1 MKTRDLM
8 MLKRLG
14 AWTISLAGRKSAEYW
29 LALIAFVESSV
40 FLVPADVLFIPMSLI
55 KREKI
60 YRYAFIASLFSVL
73 GGIAGWLIGHF
84 AYEAIA
90 KPVLEFYG
98 KYETFEALRSNTS
111 MEIILLLLITSGISH
126 LPPIKVVTI
135 LAGVV
140 GMNIWVFILSAI
152 IARSARFYLLAWLI
166 RKYGTTVLEYVLPRL
181 KWLVG
186 IGCIII
192 IVVYIAYK
200 LIL

>member
-1 MKTRDLM
+1 
-8 MLKRLG
+8 MLKKLG
-14 AWTISLAGRKSAEYW
+14 DWTLSLAGRRSAEYW
-29 LALIAFVESSV
+29 LAFIAFVESSV
-40 FLVPADVLFIPMSLI
+40 FLIPADVLFIPMSLI
-55 KREKI
+55 NKEKT

-98 KYETFEALRSNTS
+98 KFETFEALRNNTS

-140 GMNIWVFILSAI
+140 GMNIWIFILSAI
-152 IARSARFYLLAWLI
+152 IARSARFYALAWLI
-166 RKYGTTVLEYVLPRL
+166 SRYGVTVLEYLLPRL
-181 KWLVG
+181 KWVIAIACTIL
-186 IGCIII
+186 I
-192 IVVYIAYK
+192 IAYIFYK
-200 LIL
+200 ILV

>member
-1 MKTRDLM
+1 
-8 MLKRLG
+8 MLKKLG
-14 AWTISLAGRKSAEYW
+14 DWTLSLAGRRSAEYW
-29 LALIAFVESSV
+29 LAFIAFVESSV
-40 FLVPADVLFIPMSLI
+40 FLIPADVLFIPMSLI
-55 KREKI
+55 NKEKT

-98 KYETFEALRSNTS
+98 KFETFEALRSNTS

-140 GMNIWVFILSAI
+140 GMNIWIFILSAI
-152 IARSARFYLLAWLI
+152 IARSARFYALAWLI
-166 RKYGTTVLEYVLPRL
+166 SRYGATVLEYLLPRL
-181 KWLVG
+181 KWVIAIACTIL
-186 IGCIII
+186 I
-192 IVVYIAYK
+192 IAYIFFK
-200 LIL
+200 ILA

>member
-1 MKTRDLM
+1 
-8 MLKRLG
+8 MLKKLG
-14 AWTISLAGRKSAEYW
+14 DWTLSLAGRRSAEYW
-29 LALIAFVESSV
+29 LAFIAFVESSV
-40 FLVPADVLFIPMSLI
+40 FLIPADVLFIPMSLI
-55 KREKI
+55 NKEKT

-98 KYETFEALRSNTS
+98 KFETFEALRNNTS

-140 GMNIWVFILSAI
+140 GMNIWIFILSAI
-152 IARSARFYLLAWLI
+152 IARSARFYALAWLI
-166 RKYGTTVLEYVLPRL
+166 SRYGTTVLEYLLPRL
-181 KWLVG
+181 KWVIAIACTIL
-186 IGCIII
+186 I
-192 IVVYIAYK
+192 IAYIFYK
-200 LIL
+200 ILV

>member
-1 MKTRDLM
+1 

-14 AWTISLAGRKSAEYW
+14 DWTISLAGRRSAEYW

-40 FLVPADVLFIPMSLI
+40 FLIPADVLFVPMALI
-55 KREKI
+55 KREKA
-60 YRYAFIASLFSVL
+60 YRYALIASLFSVL

-98 KYETFEALRSNTS
+98 KYETFEVLRSNTS
-111 MEIILLLLITSGISH
+111 MEIILLLLVTSGISH

-140 GMNIWVFILSAI
+140 GMNIWIFILSAI
-152 IARSARFYLLAWLI
+152 ITRSARFFLLAWLI
-166 RKYGTTVLEYVLPRL
+166 HRFGETVLEYILPRL
-181 KWLVG
+181 KWFVVG
-186 IGCIII
+186 GCIAL
-192 IVVYIAYK
+192 VIAY
-200 LIL
+200 LIYKIMV

>member
-1 MKTRDLM
+1 
-8 MLKRLG
+8 MLKKLG
-14 AWTISLAGRKSAEYW
+14 DWTLSLAGRRSAEYW
-29 LALIAFVESSV
+29 LAFIAFVESSV
-40 FLVPADVLFIPMSLI
+40 FLIPADVLFIPMSLI
-55 KREKI
+55 NKEKT

-98 KYETFEALRSNTS
+98 KFETFETLRSNTS

-140 GMNIWVFILSAI
+140 GMNIWIFILSAI
-152 IARSARFYLLAWLI
+152 IARSARFYALAWLI
-166 RKYGTTVLEYVLPRL
+166 SRYGETVLEYLLPRL
-181 KWLVG
+181 KWVIAIACTIL
-186 IGCIII
+186 I
-192 IVVYIAYK
+192 IAYIFYK
-200 LIL
+200 ILV

>member
-1 MKTRDLM
+1 
-8 MLKRLG
+8 MLKKLG
-14 AWTISLAGRKSAEYW
+14 DWTLSLAGRRSAEYW
-29 LALIAFVESSV
+29 LAFIAFVESSV
-40 FLVPADVLFIPMSLI
+40 FLIPADVLFIPMSLI
-55 KREKI
+55 NKEKT

-98 KYETFEALRSNTS
+98 KFETFEALRSNTS

-140 GMNIWVFILSAI
+140 GMNIWIFILSAI
-152 IARSARFYLLAWLI
+152 ITRSARFYALAWLI
-166 RKYGTTVLEYVLPRL
+166 SRYGATVLEYLLPRL
-181 KWLVG
+181 KWVIAIACTIL
-186 IGCIII
+186 I
-192 IVVYIAYK
+192 IAYIFYK
-200 LIL
+200 ILV

>member
-1 MKTRDLM
+1 
-8 MLKRLG
+8 MLKKLG
-14 AWTISLAGRKSAEYW
+14 DWTLSLAGRRSAEYW
-29 LALIAFVESSV
+29 LAFIAFVESSV
-40 FLVPADVLFIPMSLI
+40 FLIPADVLFIPMSLI
-55 KREKI
+55 NKEKT

-98 KYETFEALRSNTS
+98 KFETFEALRNNTS

-140 GMNIWVFILSAI
+140 GMNIWIFILSAI
-152 IARSARFYLLAWLI
+152 IARSARFYALAWLI
-166 RKYGTTVLEYVLPRL
+166 SRYGATVLEYLLPRL
-181 KWLVG
+181 KWVIAIACTIL
-186 IGCIII
+186 I
-192 IVVYIAYK
+192 IAYIFYK
-200 LIL
+200 ILV

>member
-1 MKTRDLM
+1 
-8 MLKRLG
+8 MLKKLG
-14 AWTISLAGRKSAEYW
+14 DWTLSLAGRRSAEYW
-29 LALIAFVESSV
+29 LAFIAFVESSV
-40 FLVPADVLFIPMSLI
+40 FLIPADVLFIPMSLI
-55 KREKI
+55 NKEKT

-98 KYETFEALRSNTS
+98 KFETFEALRSNTS

-140 GMNIWVFILSAI
+140 GMNIWIFILSAI
-152 IARSARFYLLAWLI
+152 IARSARFYALAWLI
-166 RKYGTTVLEYVLPRL
+166 SRYGVTVLEYLLPRL
-181 KWLVG
+181 KWVIAIACTIL
-186 IGCIII
+186 I
-192 IVVYIAYK
+192 IAYIFYK
-200 LIL
+200 ILV